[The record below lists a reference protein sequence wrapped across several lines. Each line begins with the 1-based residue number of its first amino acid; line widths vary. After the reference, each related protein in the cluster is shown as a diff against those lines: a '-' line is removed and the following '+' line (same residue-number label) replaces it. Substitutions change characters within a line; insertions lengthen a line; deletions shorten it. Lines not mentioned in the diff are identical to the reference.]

1 MDKRKK
7 LQIIFGLI
15 GALFIGLVIFSL
27 VYLLTPRA
35 TLNLALAPESAF
47 MTIDGGTKQAVMNK
61 QQISISPGKH
71 SLEFSRSEFD
81 SLSKNITIDNK
92 QTVDIIAALT
102 PQTEAAYQLMR
113 TPAAEEVIQMSANE
127 KAKKAVDQLNK
138 DYPILSVLPINA
150 RLYTINS
157 CPSLKYPNNPT
168 KIALCVD
175 AYHSGLE
182 PYIDKDIT
190 SRGFKPSDYEILIID
205 KFTGNPTNN
214 Q

>member
-15 GALFIGLVIFSL
+15 GVVFIGLIVFSL

-35 TLNLALAPESAF
+35 TLNLAVAPESAF
-47 MTIDGGTKQAVMNK
+47 ITIDSGAKQAVVNK

-71 SLEFSRSEFD
+71 TLKFSQNEFD

-92 QTVDIIAALT
+92 QALDIIIALT
-102 PQTEAAYQLMR
+102 PQTEAAYQLMI
-113 TPAAEEVIQMSANE
+113 TPGAEEVVQMRDNE
-127 KAKKAVDQLNK
+127 KAKKVVDQLSK

-157 CPSLKYPNNPT
+157 CPSQKYPDNPT

-175 AYHSGLE
+175 AYHSDLE
-182 PYIDKDIT
+182 PYVNKDIA
-190 SRGFKPSDYEILIID
+190 SRGYNPSDYEIIFID

>member
-1 MDKRKK
+1 MDKRKA

-15 GALFIGLVIFSL
+15 GVVLIGLIVFSI

-47 MTIDGGTKQAVMNK
+47 MTIDGGAKQAVVNK

-71 SLEFSRSEFD
+71 TLKFSQNEFD
-81 SLSKNITIDNK
+81 SLSKDIIADNK
-92 QTVDIIAALT
+92 QTMDIIVALT

-113 TPAAEEVIQMSANE
+113 TPSSEEVIQMSVNE

-138 DYPILSVLPINA
+138 DYPILSILPIDA
-150 RLYTINS
+150 RLYTVNS
-157 CPSLKYPNNPT
+157 CPSQKYPDNPT

-175 AYHSGLE
+175 AWHSGLE
-182 PYIDKDIT
+182 PYVNKDIA
-190 SRGFKPSDYEILIID
+190 SRGFNPSDYEIIFID
-205 KFTGNPTNN
+205 KFTGSPTNE
-214 Q
+214 